1 MPIIDRYI
9 IREVSRPMLVVCFV
23 LVTIFASYCA
33 TRFLTD
39 ATAGILPAATVFYLV
54 GLKVIIALEVLLPIT
69 LYLSIIVGLGRL
81 HSDNEMTAL
90 YACGV
95 SNRRIH
101 LDILAYALLI
111 SLLVA
116 TLSITVRP
124 WAYRLSYRLKN
135 IAKASFQ
142 ISRMDSRSFYEF
154 DNHRRVIFADRV
166 APRRSRVEKVFI
178 RSTSGDDQQL
188 ITARSAVQREN
199 RHGRDVLIF
208 TDGRIYNF
216 NLREELGTV
225 ASFRKYTLAIE
236 PPVIKTSE
244 KIKAAPTGTLLRQHR
259 RRVALA
265 ELQWRF
271 STPFTTILL
280 ALLGIPLSQTTPRRG
295 KYGKTV
301 AAVTLYGLFY
311 ALSLALKSWVAEG
324 VIAPLP
330 GLWWV
335 QLLMFATLSLFVF
348 NPFSSSTYR

>member
-9 IREVSRPMLVVCFV
+9 IREISRPMLVVCFV
-23 LVTIFASYCA
+23 LLTIFASYSA

-54 GLKVIIALEVLLPIT
+54 GLKMIIALEVLLPIT

-81 HSDNEMTAL
+81 HSDNEMAAL
-90 YACGV
+90 HACGI
-95 SNRRIH
+95 SDRRIY
-101 LDILAYALLI
+101 LDIFAFALLI

-116 TLSITVRP
+116 TLSLAVRP
-124 WAYRLSYRLKN
+124 WAYQLSYRLKN

-142 ISRMDSRSFYEF
+142 ISRMDSKSFYEF

-166 APRRSRVEKVFI
+166 DPRRNRVGKVFI
-178 RSTSGDDQQL
+178 RSTNADGQQL

-199 RHGRDVLIF
+199 RNGRDVLIF
-208 TDGRIYNF
+208 IDGRLYNF
-216 NLREELGTV
+216 NQRGQRDTV
-225 ASFRKYTLAIE
+225 ASFQKYTLAIE
-236 PPVIKTSE
+236 PPVVGASE
-244 KIKAAPTGTLLRQHR
+244 KIKAAATRTLLKEKQR
-259 RRVALA
+259 RAALA
-265 ELQWRF
+265 ELQWRL

-301 AAVTLYGLFY
+301 AAVALYGLFY
-311 ALSLALKSWVAEG
+311 ALSLTLKSWVAEG
-324 VIAPLP
+324 VIEPFP

-335 QLLMFATLSLFVF
+335 QLLMFATLLLFAL
-348 NPFSSSTYR
+348 NPFSGGTRQ